1 MKYII
6 VILLSII
13 SFGAKAQESQPLK
26 SDQLET
32 LKVHEDTLYM
42 LGQAVIKDSI
52 DNRRFLSCRQFIKT
66 LTSALKTPN
75 SFQYPFARIETMS
88 IQYPQDSS
96 FRVFTWQ
103 LYVDKDTYRYYG
115 AIQMNT
121 SELTLLPLIDRSQD
135 MSSRGLE
142 QAVLDNTNWYGSLCY
157 KIMDVDGPD
166 GRYYLFFGYD
176 GFEFFRKRKLIDVLH
191 FKDGKAIFGAPVFVD
206 EKDGQEIT
214 LNRFYMEY
222 SSDTRIG
229 LNYDEELGKI
239 VFDHLI
245 LMNGQYGEGP
255 VYVTDG
261 SYDGYE
267 LMPDGRWKKQHKL
280 FKLIMDEPPMLPST
294 TTTRSQRK
302 DLFGN

>member
-1 MKYII
+1 MKYFLATFL
-6 VILLSII
+6 ILASL
-13 SFGAKAQESQPLK
+13 AVNAQTSKPLK
-26 SDQLET
+26 SADLES
-32 LKVHEDTLYM
+32 LKVYEDTLYM

-52 DNRRFLSCRQFIKT
+52 EDRRFLACRQLIKT
-66 LTSALKTPN
+66 LTAALKTEN
-75 SFQYPFARIETMS
+75 SFQYPFSRMETVS

-121 SELTLLPLIDRSQD
+121 SELTLIPLIDRSQD
-135 MSSRGLE
+135 MSARSLN
-142 QAVLDNTNWYGSLCY
+142 QAVVDNRNWYGNLCY

-176 GFEFFRKRKLIDVLH
+176 GFEFFRKRKLIDVLT

-206 EKDGQEIT
+206 EKDGQEFT

-222 SSDTRIG
+222 SAAADVG
-229 LNYDEELGKI
+229 LNYDEELEKI

-245 LMNGQYGEGP
+245 LMNGQYEEGP

-267 LMPDGRWKKQHKL
+267 LMKDGRWKIHYKL
-280 FKLIMDEPPMLPST
+280 FNLIMDEPPMLPATSPA
-294 TTTRSQRK
+294 RNKRK